1 MSEYEEPI
9 SPALEISLERNY
21 DIDDYGR
28 IIEV

>member
-9 SPALEISLERNY
+9 SMVLEISLEQNY